1 MAEARAGDPA
11 RMALDPRLDAF
22 RDDLAD
28 ARLRGS
34 IAAPRYVEGR
44 PGRVVV
50 GLAPVRHAP
59 QPSAPLDTVFHY
71 GEAVRVFDDSD
82 GWAWGQSQRDDYVGY
97 VRSDALAFDATPQP
111 THFVAT
117 LGAYRYTEPDLRS
130 TAIDLLPRHSP
141 LAIAETGLLIR
152 GTEYARLDRA
162 GFVPIGCLSA
172 RPPRL
177 PDLAAAASL
186 YLGCPYLWGG
196 RSLLGFDC
204 SGLVQEAFRDL
215 GIAVLRDADMQRE
228 TVGTAVVI
236 AEMTDFRRND
246 LIFIPGHVMI
256 HAGDGEVIHA
266 YGGSMSVRR
275 DNLAAL
281 MRDRGWKLADFTV
294 RRL

>member
-1 MAEARAGDPA
+1 MT
-11 RMALDPRLDAF
+11 LDPRLNAF

-28 ARLRGS
+28 ARLRGKL
-34 IAAPRYVEGR
+34 AAPRYVEGR
-44 PGRVVV
+44 AARLIA
-50 GLAPVRHAP
+50 GLAAVRHAP
-59 QPSAPLDTVFHY
+59 RPDAPLDTVFHY
-71 GEAVRVFDDSD
+71 GETVRVFDDSD
-82 GWAWGQSQRDDYVGY
+82 GWIWCQSQRDDYVGY
-97 VRSDALAFDATPQP
+97 VQSDALAFGAAAAP
-111 THFVAT
+111 THFVAV

-141 LAIAETGLLIR
+141 LIVVAAGPVTR
-152 GTEYARLDRA
+152 GTKYARLDHG
-162 GFVPIGCLSA
+162 GFIPVGCLSA
-172 RPPRL
+172 KSPRS

-215 GIAVLRDADMQRE
+215 GLAVRRDTDLQRE
-228 TVGTAVVI
+228 TIGAAVAI
-236 AEMTDFRRND
+236 AEMADFRRND

-256 HAGDGEVIHA
+256 HAGNGEVVHA

-281 MRDRGWKLADFTV
+281 MRKQGWKLTDFTV
-294 RRL
+294 RRP